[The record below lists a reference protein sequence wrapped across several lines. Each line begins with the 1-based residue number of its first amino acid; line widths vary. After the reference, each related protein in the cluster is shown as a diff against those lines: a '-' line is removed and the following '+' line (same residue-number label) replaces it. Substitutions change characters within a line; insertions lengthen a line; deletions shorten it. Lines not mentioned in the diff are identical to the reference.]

1 MSPAKIVRIV
11 NVVAVLAVALIPGIP
26 MGGLILAIA
35 GLVLGYYVAS
45 DNRIAFVLLA
55 VFLGAGGDGALDS
68 IPAIG
73 GYLTSI
79 LSSAGMALAAGAVTI
94 FALVTYER
102 LTED

>member
-45 DNRIAFVLLA
+45 DNRVAFVLLA

-79 LSSAGMALAAGAVTI
+79 LSSAGAALAAGAVTI

-102 LTED
+102 LSED

>member
-26 MGGLILAIA
+26 MGGLILAIV

-45 DNRIAFVLLA
+45 DNRIALVLFA

-79 LSSAGMALAAGAVTI
+79 LSSAGMALAAASVTI

>member
-11 NVVAVLAVALIPGIP
+11 NIVAALAVALIPGIP

-45 DNRIAFVLLA
+45 DNRVSLVLLA
-55 VFLGAGGDGALDS
+55 VFLSAGGANALDS

-79 LSSAGMALAAGAVTI
+79 LSSAGAALAAAGVTI

-102 LTED
+102 LSDD

>member
-1 MSPAKIVRIV
+1 MSPGKIVRIV

-45 DNRIAFVLLA
+45 DNRISLVLLA
-55 VFLGAGGDGALDS
+55 VFLGAGGDGALDA

-73 GYLTSI
+73 GYLGSI
-79 LSSAGMALAAGAVTI
+79 LSSAGAALAAASVTVL
-94 FALVTYER
+94 ALITYER

>member
-1 MSPAKIVRIV
+1 MSPAKIVRII
-11 NVVAVLAVALIPGIP
+11 NVVAVLAIALIPAIP

-35 GLVLGYYVAS
+35 GLALGYYVAS
-45 DNRIAFVLLA
+45 DNRVTLLLLA

-79 LSSAGMALAAGAVTI
+79 LSSAGAALAAASVTV
-94 FALVTYER
+94 LVLITYER

>member
-1 MSPAKIVRIV
+1 MSPGKIVRIV

-45 DNRIAFVLLA
+45 DNRVSLILIA
-55 VFLGAGGDGALDS
+55 VFLGAGGDGALDA

-79 LSSAGMALAAGAVTI
+79 LSSAGAALAAAAVTI

>member
-1 MSPAKIVRIV
+1 MSPAKIVRIA
-11 NVVAVLAVALIPGIP
+11 NVVIVLAVALVPAIP
-26 MGGLILAIA
+26 MGGLWLALA

-45 DNRIAFVLLA
+45 DNRVSLILIA
-55 VFLGAGGDGALDS
+55 VFLGAGGDGALGS

-73 GYLTSI
+73 DYLTSI
-79 LSSAGMALAAGAVTI
+79 LSSAGAALAAAAVTV

>member
-1 MSPAKIVRIV
+1 MSPGKIVRIV

-45 DNRIAFVLLA
+45 DNRVSLILIA

-79 LSSAGMALAAGAVTI
+79 LSSAGAALAAAAVTV

>member
-1 MSPAKIVRIV
+1 MSPGKIVRIV

-26 MGGLILAIA
+26 MGGLILALA

-45 DNRIAFVLLA
+45 DNRVSLILIA
-55 VFLGAGGDGALDS
+55 VFLGAGGDGALDA

-79 LSSAGMALAAGAVTI
+79 LSSAGAALAAAAVTI

>member
-1 MSPAKIVRIV
+1 MSLGKIVRII
-11 NVVAVLAVALIPGIP
+11 NVVVVLAVALVPAVP
-26 MGGLILAIA
+26 MGGLWLALA

-45 DNRIAFVLLA
+45 DNRVSLILIA
-55 VFLGAGGDGALDS
+55 VFLGAGGDGALGS

-79 LSSAGMALAAGAVTI
+79 LSSAGAALAAAAVTI

>member
-45 DNRIAFVLLA
+45 DNRVAFVLLA
-55 VFLGAGGDGALDS
+55 VFLGAGGDGALDA

-73 GYLTSI
+73 TYLTSI
-79 LSSAGMALAAGAVTI
+79 LSSAGAALAAGAVTV

>member
-45 DNRIAFVLLA
+45 DNRVSLILIA

-79 LSSAGMALAAGAVTI
+79 LSSAGAALAAAAVTI

>member
-1 MSPAKIVRIV
+1 MSPGKIVRIV

-45 DNRIAFVLLA
+45 DNRVSLILIA
-55 VFLGAGGDGALDS
+55 VFLGAGGDGALGS

-79 LSSAGMALAAGAVTI
+79 LSSAGAALAAAAVTI

>member
-26 MGGLILAIA
+26 MGGLLLAIA

-45 DNRIAFVLLA
+45 DNRVAFVLLA
-55 VFLGAGGDGALDS
+55 VFLGAGGDGALDA

-73 GYLTSI
+73 TYLTSI
-79 LSSAGMALAAGAVTI
+79 LSSAGAALAAGAVTV

>member
-45 DNRIAFVLLA
+45 DNRVAFVLLA

>member
-45 DNRIAFVLLA
+45 ENRISLVLLA
-55 VFLGAGGDGALDS
+55 VFLGAGGDGALDA

-73 GYLTSI
+73 GYLGSI
-79 LSSAGMALAAGAVTI
+79 LSGAGAALAAASVTI
-94 FALVTYER
+94 LALITYER

>member
-1 MSPAKIVRIV
+1 MSPGKIVRIV

-45 DNRIAFVLLA
+45 DNRVSLILIA
-55 VFLGAGGDGALDS
+55 VFLSAGGDGALDS

-79 LSSAGMALAAGAVTI
+79 LSSAGAALAAAAVTI

>member
-45 DNRIAFVLLA
+45 DNRVAFVLLA
-55 VFLGAGGDGALDS
+55 VFLSAGGDGALDS

-73 GYLTSI
+73 AYLTSI
-79 LSSAGMALAAGAVTI
+79 LSSAGAALAAGAVTI

>member
-11 NVVAVLAVALIPGIP
+11 NVVAILAVALIPGIP
-26 MGGLILAIA
+26 MGGVILAIA

-45 DNRIAFVLLA
+45 DNRISLVLMA

-68 IPAIG
+68 IPMIG
-73 GYLTSI
+73 GFLTSI
-79 LSSAGMALAAGAVTI
+79 LNSAGAALAAAAVTV
-94 FALVTYER
+94 LVLVIYER

>member
-1 MSPAKIVRIV
+1 MSPGKIVRIV

-45 DNRIAFVLLA
+45 DNRVSLILIA
-55 VFLGAGGDGALDS
+55 VFLGAGGDGALGS

-79 LSSAGMALAAGAVTI
+79 LSSAGAALAAAAVTV

>member
-73 GYLTSI
+73 GYLTDI

>member
-11 NVVAVLAVALIPGIP
+11 NIVAVLAVALIPGIP

-45 DNRIAFVLLA
+45 DNRVSLVLLA
-55 VFLGAGGDGALDS
+55 VFLSAGGANALDS

-79 LSSAGMALAAGAVTI
+79 LSSAGAALAAAGVTI

-102 LTED
+102 LSDD

>member
-45 DNRIAFVLLA
+45 DNRVAFVLLA

-73 GYLTSI
+73 EYLTSI

-94 FALVTYER
+94 FALVTYEK

>member
-1 MSPAKIVRIV
+1 MSPGKIVRIV

-45 DNRIAFVLLA
+45 DNRVSLILIA

-79 LSSAGMALAAGAVTI
+79 LSSAGAALAAAAVTI

>member
-1 MSPAKIVRIV
+1 MSPGKIVRIV

-45 DNRIAFVLLA
+45 DNRVSLILIA
-55 VFLGAGGDGALDS
+55 VFLGAGGDGALGS

-73 GYLTSI
+73 DYLTSI
-79 LSSAGMALAAGAVTI
+79 LSSAGAALAAAAVTV

>member
-45 DNRIAFVLLA
+45 DNRVAFVLLA
-55 VFLGAGGDGALDS
+55 VFLSTGGDGALDS

-73 GYLTSI
+73 NYLTSI

>member
-1 MSPAKIVRIV
+1 MSPGKIVRIV
-11 NVVAVLAVALIPGIP
+11 NVVAVLAVALIPGVP
-26 MGGLILAIA
+26 MGALILAIA

-45 DNRIAFVLLA
+45 DNRISLVLLA
-55 VFLGAGGDGALDS
+55 VFLSAGGANALDS

-73 GYLTSI
+73 DYLTSI
-79 LSSAGMALAAGAVTI
+79 LSSAGGALAAASVTI

>member
-45 DNRIAFVLLA
+45 DNRVAFVLLA
-55 VFLGAGGDGALDS
+55 VFLAAGGDGALDS

-79 LSSAGMALAAGAVTI
+79 LSSAGAALAAGAVTI

>member
-45 DNRIAFVLLA
+45 DNRISLILMA

-79 LSSAGMALAAGAVTI
+79 LSSAGAALAAAAVTV